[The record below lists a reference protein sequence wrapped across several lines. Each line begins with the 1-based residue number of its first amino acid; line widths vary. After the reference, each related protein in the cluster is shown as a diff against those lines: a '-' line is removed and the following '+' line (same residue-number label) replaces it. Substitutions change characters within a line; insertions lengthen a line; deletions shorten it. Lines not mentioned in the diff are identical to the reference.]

1 MEMLSKFNIFFQ
13 EINANTGRNYKISV
27 LEYYKDD
34 EDIRYLLDFIF
45 NPYITSGLSTKKL
58 NKETWY
64 ILDTTPDTVF
74 GSFKDLLEYIKVHN
88 TGRDVDIA
96 NVKSWFM
103 SGNSIIRHVTLEAF
117 DGQLLNLAF
126 NIIIKNIQLGVDAK
140 TINKVIPG
148 LIPEF
153 NVQLSN
159 KYFDKPDF
167 VEGKEFAITTKI
179 DGSRIIAIKEAG
191 QVSFYTRQGQKYEGL
206 VDLEEE
212 LKIMP
217 FDNFVLDGEI
227 VAINTDKENT
237 YKNTMKLS
245 RTKDLEKHGLK
256 MLVFDYMPVANW
268 KIQKCPLAYHTRRT
282 TLSFMFEPAI
292 KYEYFE
298 LLPLLYVGNDTS
310 MITKILDEQVAE
322 GEEGI
327 MINIWDAPY
336 EFKRTNNLLKVKKFQ
351 DTEVEIIG
359 FEEGTNKLAGTLG
372 AFICKYKNNELRVGS
387 GLSDADRAYFWAHRD
402 AFLGKMITIKYF
414 EESVDSRT
422 NLPSLRFPIFLRVRE
437 DI

>member
-1 MEMLSKFNIFFQ
+1 MLNKFKQFVNDILAD
-13 EINANTGRNYKISV
+13 NSRLAKIAV
-27 LEYYKDD
+27 LEKYKDD
-34 EDIRYLLDFIF
+34 EDIKYLLDFIY
-45 NPYITSGLSTKKL
+45 NPYITTGISDKKAF
-58 NKETWY
+58 KTDYY
-64 ILDTTPDTVF
+64 ILDATPDFFALTL
-74 GSFKDLLEYIKVHN
+74 KDLLKYLKIHN

-96 NVKSWFM
+96 NIKSYFM
-103 SGNSIIRHVTLEAF
+103 NHFVLPADTEVAKLFWAIIT
-117 DGQLLNLAF
+117 
-126 NIIIKNIQLGVDAK
+126 KNIQLGVDAK

-159 KYFDKPDF
+159 KYFDKPEI

-179 DGSRIIAIKEAG
+179 DGSRIIAIKENE
-191 QVSFYTRQGQKYEGL
+191 QVSFWTRQGQPYEGL

-212 LKIMP
+212 LKSML

-227 VAINTDKENT
+227 VAKETSKEDT

-245 RTKDLEKHGLK
+245 RTKDAAKHGLK

-268 KIQKCPLAYHTRRT
+268 KMQQCPLAYHTRRA
-282 TLSFMFEPAI
+282 TLSFMFESAI

-310 MITKILDEQVAE
+310 MITKILEEQVAR

-336 EFKRTNNLLKVKKFQ
+336 EFKRTNSLLKVKKFQ

-359 FEEGTNKLAGTLG
+359 YEEGTNKLAGTLG
-372 AFICKYKNNELRVGS
+372 AFVCKYKDNEVRVGS
-387 GLSDADRAYFWAHRD
+387 GLTDADRAYFWAHREE
-402 AFLGKMITIKYF
+402 FLGKPITVKYF
-414 EESVDSRT
+414 ETSVDSKT
-422 NLPSLRFPIFLRVRE
+422 GLESLRFPIFMRVKE
-437 DI
+437 D